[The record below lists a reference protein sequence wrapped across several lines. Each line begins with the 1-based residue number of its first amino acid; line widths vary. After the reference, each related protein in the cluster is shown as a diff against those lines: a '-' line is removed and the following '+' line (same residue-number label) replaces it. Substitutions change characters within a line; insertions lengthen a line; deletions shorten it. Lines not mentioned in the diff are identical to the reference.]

1 MPGHSIVKP
10 STATVV
16 LKGNV
21 GLDSTDEWQIKVVE
35 SRLRFFT
42 PLQEVTGDGDDG
54 PVWDN
59 NRFVYGAFTLT
70 GWMLSNVALGIKE
83 LGDQGTPLTFQIF
96 YDDDTSFPSGLNK
109 EAQAL
114 FEQVIIQHNYRA
126 SVVGIA
132 ISGRFTTDDL
142 TTADFQVGP

>member
-1 MPGHSIVKP
+1 MPAHSIVKP

-21 GLDSTDEWQIKVVE
+21 GLDASDEWHIKIVE

-42 PLQEVTGDGDDG
+42 PLQEVTGDGDGG

-83 LGDQGTPLTFQIF
+83 LGDQGTPLKFQIF
-96 YDDDTSFPSGLNK
+96 YDNDTSFPTGTTQ
-109 EAQAL
+109 AQSL
-114 FEQVIIQHNYRA
+114 FEQVLIQHNYRA

-142 TTADFQVGP
+142 TAGDFQVG